1 MSVDLVH
8 SLAYDRMV
16 ANAARVVAGK
26 AKPVPSDCAPL
37 DDDDIRLINYM
48 MEHRHGTPFE
58 HNYFQFR
65 VRVPIFAQR
74 DWMRHRVGHSFNE
87 ISTRWQDMSE
97 TGVYEPEC
105 MRIQVGK
112 THEYLYEDFDE
123 LHASVD
129 EKIGHWCRRQW
140 LIQRQ
145 KSSVRTYKRML
156 KKGFAREQ
164 AMAVLPMGTYTE
176 FIWSCNARSL
186 MHFLGLRNKPNARRE
201 IQETCKAL
209 ELHFADKMPITYSAW
224 VKNGRVAP

>member
-1 MSVDLVH
+1 MSVELVH
-8 SLAYDRMV
+8 SLAHDQLV
-16 ANAARVVAGK
+16 ANSARVIGEK
-26 AKPVPSDCAPL
+26 SKPINAPGVPL
-37 DDDDIRLINYM
+37 DNDDVRLINYM
-48 MEHRHGTPFE
+48 MANRHGTPFE

-97 TGVYEPEC
+97 TGIYEPEA
-105 MRIQVGK
+105 MRTQVGK
-112 THEYLYEDFDE
+112 AHEYLYEDFDA

-129 EKIGHWCRRQW
+129 EKIGHWCRRKW
-140 LIQRQ
+140 LVLTQRRAI
-145 KSSVRTYKRML
+145 RTYKRMI
-156 KKGFAREQ
+156 KRGYAREQ

-201 IQETCKAL
+201 IQEVCAAL
-209 ELHFADKMPITYSAW
+209 EEHFSARMPVTYNAW